1 MKPPFCPYV
10 YHDRDELFLEFDTL
24 VLRFPFTE
32 AGLSKALHHIPSI
45 TQHPGY
51 TNGRSIA
58 ALGLEKMKGHVA
70 KRAKA
75 QIAKLATP
83 AQDAKQVAAVEEF
96 LKDLLI
102 PTKAKPK

>member
-32 AGLSKALHHIPSI
+32 AGLSKALRHIPSI

-51 TNGRSIA
+51 TNGHSIA
-58 ALGLEKMKGHVA
+58 AFGLEKMKGHVA

-75 QIAKLATP
+75 KIAKLATP
-83 AQDAKQVAAVEEF
+83 AQDARQAAAVDEF
-96 LKDLLI
+96 LAGVKI